1 MNINLFNDE
10 LLLITDLRL
19 REQTVNALKKLP
31 DYFWVI
37 PSSSTG
43 KYHPS
48 YALGDGGLVRHSKAA
63 ARIAVELS
71 KVYDFEISEE
81 ELNYAISALIVHDGF
96 KNGTEGKYTVAS
108 HPVIC
113 GQMLESIL
121 PEVVVNLVK
130 SHMGQWNREWNTGNI
145 AESQG
150 EPVPVPKTKLQRFV
164 HLCDYI
170 ASRKCLE
177 FNFNVPLSK

>member
-1 MNINLFNDE
+1 MTNVFDFE
-10 LLLITDLRL
+10 LNLITDPTLRK
-19 REQTVNALKKLP
+19 QTADALKAVP
-31 DYFWVI
+31 EYFWTI
-37 PSSSTG
+37 PASSTG

-48 YALGDGGLVRHSKAA
+48 YACGEGGLVRHSKAA

-71 KVYDFEISEE
+71 RVYDFEISQD
-81 ELNYAISALIVHDGF
+81 ELNQAISALIVHDGF
-96 KNGTEGKYTVAS
+96 KNGNEGKYTVAS

-113 GQMLESIL
+113 GQMLEGVL
-121 PEVVVNLVK
+121 PTEVISLIK
-130 SHMGQWNREWNTGNI
+130 SHMGQWNRDWNTQKI

>member
-1 MNINLFNDE
+1 MTSIFDFE
-10 LLLITDLRL
+10 LNLITDQTLRD
-19 REQTVNALKKLP
+19 QTVNALKKLP
-31 DYFWVI
+31 NYFWVI

-48 YALGDGGLVRHSKAA
+48 YALDEGGLVRHSKAA

-71 KVYDFEISEE
+71 RVNDFEISQD
-81 ELNYAISALIVHDGF
+81 ELNQAISALIVHDGF

-113 GQMLESIL
+113 GQILESVL
-121 PEVVVNLVK
+121 PEVVVNLIK
-130 SHMGQWNREWNTGNI
+130 SHMGQWNREWNTGKI

-150 EPVPVPKTKLQRFV
+150 EPVPTPQTKLQKFV

-177 FNFNVPLSK
+177 FNFNVPLS